1 MDRKTDSNRSTMIL
15 IGTVSRS
22 IEIGLRVIGVWPDS
36 SYTILRRAFWMITLA
51 MAQTFQYWYFVIHV
65 RTDDLSHLM
74 DGLSTTMSYSLLLL
88 KLAIFFINRRIFYG
102 ILMSI
107 ARDRSECTTDWAI
120 CLMTKTTYVSHRSS
134 NLIIGLYSMSVILY
148 GTGVLVAR
156 PDDPDDVDEQFEI
169 PERELFLKMELP
181 FESNTSPVYEIVMI
195 TQFFHQLAAAT
206 IVGVLN
212 ALIVSL
218 ILHVGGQI
226 DIMCRG
232 LIEISSGD
240 DAYLQAT
247 TIKALI
253 RQHQRIIALS
263 ADIETVFSYIA
274 LMQFLWN
281 TLVICCLGFLIVTSI
296 GDTEGSTML
305 IKSLFFYIVITLEAF
320 IFCYAGE
327 YLSAKGRMIG
337 DAAYAAKWYD
347 SSPARS
353 RILLLLIVRSQRK
366 LSITIGK
373 FMDLSLERFT
383 TIIKASASYVS
394 VLHAMS

>member
-1 MDRKTDSNRSTMIL
+1 MDSKTDPMIV
-15 IGTVSRS
+15 GTVSRS

-36 SYTILRRAFWMITLA
+36 SYSSLHRAFWMITLA
-51 MAQTFQYWYFVIHV
+51 IAQTFQYRYFLVHI

-88 KLAIFFINRRIFYG
+88 KLTIFWINRRIFHD
-102 ILMSI
+102 ILNMM
-107 ARDRSECTTDWAI
+107 ARDRDECTSDWAAYSMSRTI
-120 CLMTKTTYVSHRSS
+120 YVSHRSS
-134 NLIIGLYSMSVILY
+134 NFIIGLYSMSVFLY
-148 GTGVLVAR
+148 GIGVLIAHL
-156 PDDPDDVDEQFEI
+156 DESEDEFNEQLERSGV
-169 PERELFLKMELP
+169 PTRELFLKMELP
-181 FESNTSPVYEIVMI
+181 FESNASPVYEVVMV

-232 LIEISSGD
+232 LVEISSGNSAFD
-240 DAYLQAT
+240 LPT
-247 TIKALI
+247 TSIKTLI
-253 RQHQRIIALS
+253 HRHQRIIALS
-263 ADIETVFSYIA
+263 TDIETLFSYIA

-281 TLVICCLGFLIVTSI
+281 TSVICCLGFLIVFSI
-296 GDTEGSTML
+296 NDTQGSTML
-305 IKSLFFYIVITLEAF
+305 IKSLFFYVVITLEAF

-327 YLSAKGRMIG
+327 YLSAKSRMIG
-337 DAAYAAKWYD
+337 DAAYEAKWYN
-347 SSPARS
+347 SSPMQS
-353 RILLLLIVRSQRK
+353 RFLLLLILRSQRK
-366 LSITIGK
+366 LTITIGK